1 MIHRVLL
8 VLLFVVG
15 LPFLAS
21 AETLPAVSVTDA
33 WSRPATGTGVIYA
46 TLHNNAAMADDLIG
60 ASSPLARHIGLH
72 ETSEMKMPGMSTSM
86 GNMPMTGSM
95 TSMKSVSSI
104 PVPAHGTTS
113 LAPGGYHLMLDLRR
127 DLKAGETVPL
137 RLHFAR
143 VGWVT
148 TSAQVRPIR

>member
-1 MIHRVLL
+1 MMIRVLW

-15 LPFLAS
+15 LPSLTS
-21 AETLPAVSVTDA
+21 AETPAISVTDA
-33 WSRPATGTGVIYA
+33 WSRPATGDGVIYA
-46 TLHNNAAMADDLIG
+46 TLHNNAPVADHLIG

-72 ETSEMKMPGMSTSM
+72 QTSEMKMPGMSMSM
-86 GNMPMTGSM
+86 GNMPMSGSM

-143 VGWVT
+143 AGWVT
-148 TSAQVRPIR
+148 TSVQVRPIR

>member
-1 MIHRVLL
+1 MMRHVLC
-8 VLLFVVG
+8 LLFFVVG
-15 LPFLAS
+15 LPFMAV
-21 AETLPAVSVTDA
+21 ADTPAVRVTDA

-46 TLHNNAAMADDLIG
+46 TLHNNAAVADHLIG

-72 ETSEMKMPGMSTSM
+72 ETSEMKMPGMSTTM

-113 LAPGGYHLMLDLRR
+113 LAPGGFHLMLDLRR
-127 DLKAGETVPL
+127 DLKAGDTVPL
-137 RLHFAR
+137 QLHFAR
-143 VGWVT
+143 AGWI
-148 TSAQVRPIR
+148 SATAHVRPMH

>member
-1 MIHRVLL
+1 MAV
-8 VLLFVVG
+8 
-15 LPFLAS
+15 AD
-21 AETLPAVSVTDA
+21 APAVSVTDA

-46 TLHNNAAMADDLIG
+46 TLHNNAVLADHLIG

-72 ETSEMKMPGMSTSM
+72 ETSETKMPGMSTSM

-95 TSMKSVSSI
+95 TSMKSVRSI
-104 PVPAHGTTS
+104 RVPAHGATS
-113 LAPGGYHLMLDLRR
+113 LAPGGYHLIMLDLRS

-143 VGWVT
+143 AGWVT
-148 TSAQVRPIR
+148 TSVQVRPIR

>member
-1 MIHRVLL
+1 MMRHVLC
-8 VLLFVVG
+8 LLFFVVG
-15 LPFLAS
+15 LPFMAV
-21 AETLPAVSVTDA
+21 ADTPAVSVTDA

-46 TLHNNAAMADDLIG
+46 TLHNNAAVADRLIG

-95 TSMKSVSSI
+95 TSMKAVSSI
-104 PVPAHGTTS
+104 PVPAHGSTS

-127 DLKAGETVPL
+127 DLKAEETVPL

-143 VGWVT
+143 AGWVT
-148 TSAQVRPIR
+148 TSAQVRPIH

>member
-1 MIHRVLL
+1 MMCRVVWLL
-8 VLLFVVG
+8 VFFAG
-15 LPFLAS
+15 L
-21 AETLPAVSVTDA
+21 TCMAVADTTAVNVTDA

-46 TLHNNAAMADDLIG
+46 TLHNNAAVADHLVG
-60 ASSPLARHIGLH
+60 ASSPLASHIGLH

-86 GNMPMTGSM
+86 DNMPMTGSM
-95 TSMKSVSSI
+95 TSMKSVPSI

-113 LAPGGYHLMLDLRR
+113 LAPGGYHLMLDLRS

-143 VGWVT
+143 AGWVT

>member
-1 MIHRVLL
+1 MAAADT
-8 VLLFVVG
+8 
-15 LPFLAS
+15 P
-21 AETLPAVSVTDA
+21 TVSVADA

-46 TLHNNAAMADDLIG
+46 TLHNNTSVPDRLIG

-72 ETSEMKMPGMSTSM
+72 ETWEMKMPGMSTSM
-86 GNMPMTGSM
+86 GNMPLAGSM

-104 PVPAHGTTS
+104 PIPAHGTTS

-127 DLKAGETVPL
+127 DLKAGEAVPL

-143 VGWVT
+143 AGWISA
-148 TSAQVRPIR
+148 SAQVILIR

>member
-1 MIHRVLL
+1 MMRRVLWS
-8 VLLFVVG
+8 LLFVVG
-15 LPFLAS
+15 LPFPA
-21 AETLPAVSVTDA
+21 AAQTLPAVSVTDA
-33 WSRPATGTGVIYA
+33 WSRPATVTGVVYA
-46 TLHNNAAMADDLIG
+46 TLHNRAAVADHLVG

-72 ETSEMKMPGMSTSM
+72 ETSEMKLPGMSTSM

-95 TSMKSVSSI
+95 TSMKSVPSI

-127 DLKAGETVPL
+127 DLKAGEVVPL
-137 RLHFAR
+137 RLHFVR
-143 VGWVT
+143 SGWVT

>member
-1 MIHRVLL
+1 MMRRVVCLFW
-8 VLLFVVG
+8 VLAG
-15 LPFLAS
+15 LTCRAV
-21 AETLPAVSVTDA
+21 AETPAVSVADA

-46 TLHNNAAMADDLIG
+46 TLHNNAAVADRLIG

-72 ETSEMKMPGMSTSM
+72 QTSEMKMPGMSTSM

-95 TSMKSVSSI
+95 TSMKAVLSI

-127 DLKAGETVPL
+127 DLKPGETVPL
-137 RLHFAR
+137 RLRFAR
-143 VGWVT
+143 AGWVT
-148 TSAQVRPIR
+148 TGAQVRPIH

>member
-1 MIHRVLL
+1 MNHRVLWI
-8 VLLFVVG
+8 LLFVVG
-15 LPFLAS
+15 LPRMALAD
-21 AETLPAVSVTDA
+21 TPAVSVTDA

-46 TLHNNAAMADDLIG
+46 TLHNNAAVADRLIG

-86 GNMPMTGSM
+86 GNMPMPGSM

-104 PVPAHGTTS
+104 PVPAQGTTS

-127 DLKAGETVPL
+127 DLKAGDVVPL

-143 VGWVT
+143 AGWVK

>member
-1 MIHRVLL
+1 MMRHVLCL
-8 VLLFVVG
+8 LLFVVG
-15 LPFLAS
+15 VPFLAV
-21 AETLPAVSVTDA
+21 ADTPAVSVTDA

-46 TLHNNAAMADDLIG
+46 TLHNNAAVADRLIG

-104 PVPAHGTTS
+104 PVPAHGATS

-127 DLKAGETVPL
+127 DLKPGETVPL

-143 VGWVT
+143 AGWVT